1 VNKGSIRELSRSK
14 AAGSPFIY
22 NNLFARFG
30 AKEDRING
38 PRDRRFTRQRETRE
52 HRINEEINTPNVRLV
67 GEGEP
72 KIIAT
77 DQAQRIAK
85 EQGLDLVEI
94 TPNQDP
100 PIVKVMDYSKFRFE
114 VLKKAKE
121 AKKKQH
127 VVHVKEVKIRPGI
140 DEHDYA
146 HKIRHA
152 KDFLADGD
160 KVRFVMMF
168 RGREIVH
175 SELGLN
181 VLKRILAELNECA
194 IVEKTPSIE
203 GRNMSMILAPSAV
216 VVKPAKKDDSPAK
229 QDSDSNVEE

>member
-1 VNKGSIRELSRSK
+1 MIRESRGRK
-14 AAGSPFIY
+14 RQDALLLY
-22 NNLFARFG
+22 NLFALNG

-38 PRDRRFTRQRETRE
+38 PRDRRFTRQRDVRE

-77 DQAQRIAK
+77 DQALRIAR
-85 EQGLDLVEI
+85 EQALDLVEI

-100 PIVKVMDYSKFRFE
+100 PIVKVVDYSKFRFE
-114 VLKKAKE
+114 SLKKAKE

-140 DEHDYA
+140 DEHDYS

-152 KDFLADGD
+152 KDFLSKGD

-181 VLKRILAELNECA
+181 VLKRILAELEDCSV
-194 IVEKTPSIE
+194 VEKTPSIE

-229 QDSDSNVEE
+229 QDSDRNVEE